1 MTESN
6 REHLSCLMDGELE
19 RSAQNFLLRR
29 LSGDPDMTHAWR
41 RYHLVRACLHQE
53 MGSGICIADR
63 VSQAVAEEDDPIS
76 ESRMPAWLR
85 PVAGSAIAASVA
97 LVAIVGINSS
107 LLERGQPEL
116 VAEQPGFVSQSSALD
131 QTFSRQAIPV
141 GFSPA
146 SEADRTRIN
155 TFVLRHNQAV
165 GGGGFV
171 SYLPIVTGTPVEAAA
186 ASLDEAEQDSIEP
199 GQ

>member
-1 MTESN
+1 MNESN

-19 RSAQNFLLRR
+19 RNAQGFLLRR
-29 LSGDPDMTHAWR
+29 LSSDPEMSQAWR

-53 MGSGICIADR
+53 MGSGSCIADR
-63 VSQAVAEEDDPIS
+63 VSRAVAEENDPIVS
-76 ESRMPAWLR
+76 PSMPAWLR
-85 PVAGSAIAASVA
+85 PVAGSAIAAGVA

-107 LLERGQPEL
+107 LLDRGQPEL
-116 VAEQPGFVSQSSALD
+116 LTDQPGFVSQPSSLD
-131 QTFSRQAIPV
+131 QPFSRQAIPV
-141 GFSPA
+141 GFSPT

-155 TFVLRHNQAV
+155 TFVVRHNQAV

-171 SYLPIVTGTPVEAAA
+171 SYLPIVTGIPVEAAA
-186 ASLDEAEQDSIEP
+186 SFDEAELDSIEP

>member
-19 RSAQNFLLRR
+19 RNAQDFLLRR
-29 LSGDPDMTHAWR
+29 LSGDPDMTDAWR

-53 MGSGICIADR
+53 MGSGVCIADR
-63 VSQAVAEEDDPIS
+63 VSQAVAEEDS
-76 ESRMPAWLR
+76 FSASRMPAWLR

-116 VAEQPGFVSQSSALD
+116 VAEQPGFVSQSSLLD
-131 QTFSRQAIPV
+131 QPFSRQAIPV

-171 SYLPIVTGTPVEAAA
+171 SYLPIVTGTAVE
-186 ASLDEAEQDSIEP
+186 ASLDEAEQDLIEP